1 MSKISTIDRIVAE
14 IPIREGWYFFNMLA
28 KSPSFSIVDK
38 IRRFELASIW
48 SEVPLPTVVSLENM
62 SVIICDIF
70 GNLFRVKFLAICKK
84 KGRILTLDLRF
95 CLCTSSLSGNKHL
108 LFLKNRQVLFASV
121 FVAIFSRI
129 SCHWGS
135 IKSILSN
142 FFTKFSITFLC
153 ATEEQVIWAAK
164 KHKRKMQYLILINDL
179 SVFPNAR
186 NENLT
191 TIFTKDIFF

>member
-14 IPIREGWYFFNMLA
+14 IPIRDGWYFFNMLA

-48 SEVPLPTVVSLENM
+48 SEVPLPTLVSLENM

-95 CLCTSSLSGNKHL
+95 SLCTSSLSGNKHFA
-108 LFLKNRQVLFASV
+108 FLKKRHV
-121 FVAIFSRI
+121 
-129 SCHWGS
+129 
-135 IKSILSN
+135 LSN
-142 FFTKFSITFLC
+142 DMIPPGRHRCNCADPKARVWSGRSAWSTKEFFLKYP
-153 ATEEQVIWAAK
+153 Q
-164 KHKRKMQYLILINDL
+164 LIILH
-179 SVFPNAR
+179 NA
-186 NENLT
+186 L
-191 TIFTKDIFF
+191 